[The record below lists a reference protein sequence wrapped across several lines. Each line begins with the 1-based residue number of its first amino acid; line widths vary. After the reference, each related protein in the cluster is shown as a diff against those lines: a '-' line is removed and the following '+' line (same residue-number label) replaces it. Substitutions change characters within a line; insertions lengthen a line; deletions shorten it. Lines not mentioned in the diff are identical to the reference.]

1 MKNSK
6 YKIGDR
12 FTKKY
17 SRDSMIMEV
26 KTIYYVTNDSDPTYV
41 MKRLYPTVLDET
53 FCISESVL
61 IELYNKI
68 NN

>member
-1 MKNSK
+1 MKNNI

-12 FTKKY
+12 FTKKN
-17 SRDSMIMEV
+17 SRDSTIIEV
-26 KTIYYVTNDSDPTYV
+26 KTIYYVINDSDPTYI

-61 IELYNKI
+61 FELYNKI
-68 NN
+68 NV